1 MEVDRRVWVM
11 LEAEPRDCRGLGY
24 VGVRIAQEAVD
35 DFGPVLSIVRVSDLL
50 DCVFFRLVE
59 RLTVLTWLAN
69 RPNFFS
75 FDAHFDEIG
84 RFLIIGLAEGN
95 DLAHRRIVPIGE
107 GADNVRHIARFYRL
121 KVGYGLGQQI
131 NRILVIPEHFMVLH
145 PRQL

>member
-1 MEVDRRVWVM
+1 M
-11 LEAEPRDCRGLGY
+11 
-24 VGVRIAQEAVD
+24 GVRIAQEAVD

-107 GADNVRHIARFYRL
+107 GADNVRYIARFYRL

-131 NRILVIPEHFMVLH
+131 NRILVIPEHFMILH